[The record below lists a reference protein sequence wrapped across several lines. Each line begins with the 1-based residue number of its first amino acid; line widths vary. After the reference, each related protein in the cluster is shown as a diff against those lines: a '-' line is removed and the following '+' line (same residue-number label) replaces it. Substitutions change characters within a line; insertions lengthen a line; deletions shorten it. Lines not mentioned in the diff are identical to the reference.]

1 MAWPSA
7 NLGNL
12 FYTSL
17 RKGDSHLKDNSLTST
32 IPGLTPTHAISP
44 SHTRPW
50 PVCGSLLSTACFCTL
65 TCPYPVT
72 PLPTGSGYFEPTFSL
87 IISQHFSNLVHSTHT
102 YLPMKMEQTEWSERR
117 HLKFIRRG
125 ITPKKAYNIQNTAK
139 VWNLNFVVC
148 LLAGCWWN
156 SVIQYCNSLQVN
168 LINFTLLLN
177 CSTACINMWPGKN
190 VT

>member
-1 MAWPSA
+1 MYHP
-7 NLGNL
+7 
-12 FYTSL
+12 
-17 RKGDSHLKDNSLTST
+17 
-32 IPGLTPTHAISP
+32 
-44 SHTRPW
+44 RPH
-50 PVCGSLLSTACFCTL
+50 PD
-65 TCPYPVT
+65 TCPISFTYPPVACMWVVT
-72 PLPTGSGYFEPTFSL
+72 LHSLFLYSDLPLPCHPPSYWLRLFFEPTFSL
-87 IISQHFSNLVHSTHT
+87 IIPQHFSNLVHSTHT
-102 YLPMKMEQTEWSERR
+102 YLPMKMEQTECSERR
-117 HLKFIRRG
+117 HLNFRRRG

-177 CSTACINMWPGKN
+177 CSTACINAWLGKN